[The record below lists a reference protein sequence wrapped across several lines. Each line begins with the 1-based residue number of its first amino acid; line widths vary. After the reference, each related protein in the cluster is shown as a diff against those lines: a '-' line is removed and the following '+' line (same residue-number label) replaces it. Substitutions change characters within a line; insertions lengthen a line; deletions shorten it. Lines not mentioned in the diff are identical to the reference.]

1 MSAMSEPRHSRGVG
15 TLRAGTAPVRGPG
28 SLTFTPQ
35 GGDSGSHEARMAA
48 ANAWQK
54 TAEKV
59 TAIPNL

>member
-1 MSAMSEPRHSRGVG
+1 
-15 TLRAGTAPVRGPG
+15 VRGPG

-48 ANAWQK
+48 AKAWQK